1 MPKRILTNR
10 GLKALKPAAPGKR
23 YDVMDAV
30 VPGLGVRVTDTG
42 SRTFILLARY
52 PGKRNPTRREIAKCG
67 AITLEKAREKA
78 RDWIELLRKGIDPAV
93 EEERRRQGELRK
105 QENSF
110 AAVVEAYIAHIHR
123 QKQRKADVVERE
135 LRREFVERWGAQPII
150 DITQHDVANV
160 IKAAVD
166 RGAPY
171 QAHNLF
177 GHVRTLFSWAIGCG
191 IYGLEHSPCD
201 RLKPKSLIGTREPR
215 QRTLTDDELRA
226 FWRATDRMGYPF
238 GSMLRVLA
246 LTGQRKTEVSDARW
260 PEFDLEAGLWTVPP
274 ERFKSG
280 STHLVS
286 LVPDVVAL
294 LRGLPRFKRGDYL
307 FSTTFGTKPVDG
319 FSKAKARLDR
329 LMLEKLREAHGEKAK
344 LPPFVVHDLRR
355 TVRTRLSKL
364 RVPDTVAEMVIGHGR
379 KGIQRVYDQH
389 KFVDEMR
396 EALALWAGQLRD
408 IVEPAPDHVVSLK
421 AVRG

>member
-1 MPKRILTNR
+1 
-10 GLKALKPAAPGKR
+10 
-23 YDVMDAV
+23 
-30 VPGLGVRVTDTG
+30 
-42 SRTFILLARY
+42 
-52 PGKRNPTRREIAKCG
+52 
-67 AITLEKAREKA
+67 
-78 RDWIELLRKGIDPAV
+78 
-93 EEERRRQGELRK
+93 
-105 QENSF
+105 
-110 AAVVEAYIAHIHR
+110 
-123 QKQRKADVVERE
+123 
-135 LRREFVERWGAQPII
+135 
-150 DITQHDVANV
+150 
-160 IKAAVD
+160 
-166 RGAPY
+166 
-171 QAHNLF
+171 
-177 GHVRTLFSWAIGCG
+177 
-191 IYGLEHSPCD
+191 
-201 RLKPKSLIGTREPR
+201 
-215 QRTLTDDELRA
+215 
-226 FWRATDRMGYPF
+226 MGYPF